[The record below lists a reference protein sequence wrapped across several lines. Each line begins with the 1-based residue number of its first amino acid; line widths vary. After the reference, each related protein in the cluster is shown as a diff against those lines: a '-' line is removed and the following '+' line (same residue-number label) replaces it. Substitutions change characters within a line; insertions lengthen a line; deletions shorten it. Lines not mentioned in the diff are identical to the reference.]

1 MNSDILWSDRLARFR
16 RVLCAALETPFYR
29 PALEQASVAD
39 PLLIS
44 RIEDIDETL
53 SHLPRCDLPAIL
65 EDFQALFNSRASRPP
80 PSKLFYPLAA
90 LPRTAILAPGFEEN
104 RRLRIF
110 DQAPWRSLA
119 RWKPH
124 AIAGPAGAL
133 RALALAVREGK
144 VGLPPLTYPAVVFT
158 GIEHGLLYASDRDLL
173 WRVFGVPLFE
183 QLRGL
188 GGELLAAECEAHH
201 GLHVRSEEALVEL
214 DSSSGVAE
222 IIYTSLTSLQ
232 YPLLR
237 LATGISAGSLAMS
250 CDCGS
255 HLPRLSAIRRHIPRR
270 ARTTAA
276 SAAN

>member
-1 MNSDILWSDRLARFR
+1 MNSDIPWSDRLAQFR

-53 SHLPRCDLPAIL
+53 SRLPRCDLPAIL
-65 EDFQALFNSRASRPP
+65 EDFEALFNSRAPRPP

-119 RWKPH
+119 RWKPQ

-133 RALALAVREGK
+133 RALALAVRQGQ
-144 VGLPPLTYPAVVFT
+144 VSLPPLTYPAVVFT

-222 IIYTSLTSLQ
+222 IIYTSLTSFQ

-237 LATGISAGSLAMS
+237 LATGISAGSLEMS

-255 HLPRLSAIRRHIPRR
+255 HVPLLSAIRRHIPRR

-276 SAAN
+276 SAAD